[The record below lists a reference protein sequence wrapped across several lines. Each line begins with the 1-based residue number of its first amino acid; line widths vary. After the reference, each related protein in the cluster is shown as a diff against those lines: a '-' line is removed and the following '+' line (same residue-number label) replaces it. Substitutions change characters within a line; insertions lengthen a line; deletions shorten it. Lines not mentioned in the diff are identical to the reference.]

1 MARARPPWQGRAMAD
16 TPAPRAAGALLALS
30 IVAGAV
36 IGTLLGQSTIGILAG
51 IAVGVAIQI
60 VYWWKDRAR

>member
-1 MARARPPWQGRAMAD
+1 MAD